1 MIQSVLPLPEFANVA
16 PTESSME
23 PLYSIADSTATNP
36 TAIESAIELLHSA
49 PDSTRSGAALT
60 MTCCLCVRV

>member
-1 MIQSVLPLPEFANVA
+1 MIQPVLPLPKFANVA

-23 PLYSIADSTATNP
+23 PLYSIADSTTTNP
-36 TAIESAIELLHSA
+36 AAVELLHSA
-49 PDSTRSGAALT
+49 PDPTRSGAALT